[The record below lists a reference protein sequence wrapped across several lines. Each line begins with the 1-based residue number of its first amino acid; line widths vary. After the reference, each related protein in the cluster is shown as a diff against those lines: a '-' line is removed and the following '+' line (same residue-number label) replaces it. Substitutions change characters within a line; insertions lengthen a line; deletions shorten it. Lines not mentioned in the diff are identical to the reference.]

1 MYITKDNKLHTFNVY
16 SEGRK
21 IFKALFLVFE
31 MERDKITEG
40 KAKFDGLFV
49 FKDVYNFVYS
59 LLRDSKYDVSEPAYS
74 EKTTPEGKEIQI
86 RWEARRK
93 ISDYFRF
100 TLVVDWLVL
109 GLTAVEAEKAG
120 ARVKMNKGSVEV
132 KITAFIDK
140 DYEER
145 WESNAIAK
153 FFRGIYDRYVVRS
166 RIERYEEKVA
176 VEVDELIAQLKS
188 FLAME
193 GRAI

>member
-1 MYITKDNKLHTFNVY
+1 
-16 SEGRK
+16 
-21 IFKALFLVFE
+21 

-145 WESNAIAK
+145 WETNAIAK

-166 RIERYEEKVA
+166 RIERYEEKMA